1 MPAILAM
8 TLPSYSE
15 VPVDIMQR
23 MNVVYFK
30 IIIVLLEKEKILKKY
45 VLGSL
50 GNFLAL
56 KSDKI
61 LCKV

>member
-1 MPAILAM
+1 M
-8 TLPSYSE
+8 TLPTYSE
-15 VPVDIMQR
+15 VPVDIIQR

-30 IIIVLLEKEKILKKY
+30 IVIVLLEKEKSLKKY
-45 VLGSL
+45 VLCSL
-50 GNFLAL
+50 SSFLSL